1 VLLKCAQ
8 ITIELHLD
16 LNLLL
21 QQLLSDIHCI
31 LFTFHGSVLKPTA
44 CSTLVRKV
52 ADDIRIQL
60 FFIYFGIKKINML
73 VVFRAELTGNFIG
86 LVTSGIGPAV
96 ARGPHVGPRWF
107 IPLNIEVYY
116 SFLA

>member
-1 VLLKCAQ
+1 
-8 ITIELHLD
+8 
-16 LNLLL
+16 
-21 QQLLSDIHCI
+21 
-31 LFTFHGSVLKPTA
+31 
-44 CSTLVRKV
+44 
-52 ADDIRIQL
+52 
-60 FFIYFGIKKINML
+60 ML